1 MPGVTLDDLSAS
13 GSHRTGHFR
22 LSSGLHSSDYL
33 QLALHL
39 AAPRRA
45 RLAGRALA
53 DVIQEKMEGP
63 DLVVSPAI
71 GGLIIGHETASALDL
86 PFLFAERDQGGTM
99 VLRRGFAIERGQ
111 RIVVVEDV
119 ITTGGSV
126 REVIAAIERDGGR
139 PVGVGSLVNRSGVA
153 NPFAPLPFAA
163 LVEVSFPTWQPD
175 ECPLCRDG
183 IPIEKPGSRPVT

>member
-86 PFLFAERDQGGTM
+86 PFLFAERDQEGAM

>member
-13 GSHRTGHFR
+13 GSHRSGHFR

-39 AAPRRA
+39 AVPRRA
-45 RLAGRALA
+45 RHAGRTLA
-53 DVIQEKMEGP
+53 ETIRSVMETP

-86 PFLFAERDQGGTM
+86 PFLFAERDQDGAM
-99 VLRRGFAIERGQ
+99 ALRRGFAVERGQ
-111 RIVVVEDV
+111 RVVVVEDV

-126 REVIAAIERDGGR
+126 REVIETVEQDGGR
-139 PVGVGSLVNRSGVA
+139 VVGIGALVNRSGTA
-153 NPFAPLPFAA
+153 NPFVPFAFAA
-163 LVEVSFPTWQPD
+163 LVEVAFPTWQPH
-175 ECPLCRDG
+175 ECPLCSDG
-183 IPIEKPGSRPVT
+183 IPIEKPGSRPDK

>member
-1 MPGVTLDDLSAS
+1 MAGLTLEDLSSS

-45 RLAGRALA
+45 RHAGRLLA
-53 DVIQEKMEGP
+53 DTILSTMERPELVIA
-63 DLVVSPAI
+63 PAI
-71 GGLIIGHETASALDL
+71 GGLIIGHETASALDI
-86 PFLFAERDQGGTM
+86 PFLFAERDRDGVMT
-99 VLRRGFAIERGQ
+99 LRRGFAVARGQ

-126 REVIAAIERDGGR
+126 REVIDAIERDGGL
-139 PVGVGSLVNRSGVA
+139 PVGIRSLVNRSGIA

-163 LVEVSFPTWQPD
+163 LVDVAFPTWQPN